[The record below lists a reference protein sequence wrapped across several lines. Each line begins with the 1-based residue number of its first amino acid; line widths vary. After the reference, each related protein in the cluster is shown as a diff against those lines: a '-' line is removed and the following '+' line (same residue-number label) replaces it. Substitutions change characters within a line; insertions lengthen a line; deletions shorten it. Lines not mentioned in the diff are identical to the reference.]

1 MKIETS
7 TRGIKSTEAIDQH
20 IEHAIGQALGRFED
34 RITRV
39 EVHLGDENSHKPG
52 PHDKRV
58 LIEARP
64 AGMDPIAVETHGD
77 DLYETITEAAG
88 KLGRAVT
95 KKFEKAASGHH

>member
-1 MKIETS
+1 MKIEVS
-7 TRGIKSTEAIDQH
+7 TRGIKSTEAITAH
-20 IEHAIGQALGRFED
+20 IDKAVTHAVGRFSD

-58 LIEARP
+58 MIEARP

-77 DLYETITEAAG
+77 DLYGVITDAAG

-95 KKFEKAASGHH
+95 KKFEKLASNH